1 MLEDHL
7 VLLLVAMTTG
17 VAYLLGRKVSTGA
30 KSSLQDALRKCMECV
45 GAFLVFLSANMVLG
59 VAVIFLIRS
68 FTPRFVSIYAL
79 TEDLTLLILS
89 AVQGVVF
96 GLWWPD

>member
-17 VAYLLGRKVSTGA
+17 VAYLLSRKVSTGGG
-30 KSSLQDALRKCMECV
+30 SFQDALRKCMECV
-45 GAFLVFLSANMVLG
+45 GAFLVFLSANMALG
-59 VAVIFLIRS
+59 VAVILLMRS
-68 FTPRFVSIYAL
+68 FTPRFVSVYAL

-96 GLWWPD
+96 RLWWPD